1 MLRNCPACSTAV
13 GSYQKTVTCHSCR
26 DVFHLTCT
34 ALSETDL
41 QLLLEL
47 NRTWECL
54 TCTKRSRFGRG
65 DETPVKS
72 SCECSRVDVNPS
84 NPSAVRDVLHWTQ
97 EVQYAER
104 PSGMQ
109 RCPYL
114 TEMKER
120 LLRQAT
126 DSTASNPEEPLVT
139 SVLGP
144 SLDNDPPYADEDI
157 MDKEVLELNPGG
169 YGSHTSPAHHRV
181 ALVRH
186 GVFDGHNFPKNAKG
200 GSEGAERDY
209 FWVQSADCDRRGKN
223 SKNRQEMIPKRTS
236 LFIIMS
242 FIYAKL
248 LVVICIA
255 YVLSEVVTH
264 NVPLHYYEFILNGF
278 FTYLYGASILFLLYV
293 FCYLLHDSSNGSPPP
308 PPKPKPQKITKA
320 QKKAQQKAEKEAAKA
335 QKKKKKEASKDPPQ
349 PPPLPQEA
357 EAGGAGEKGSSGG
370 GKGGSSGKSGGMFQQ
385 EAYPRKMKD
394 VMRERQR
401 LAALKQAE
409 ADGRMKNGKDVN
421 LNDGSGGG
429 GQAIDSP
436 PTEKLTGL
444 VAMEA
449 GSLEPVLPRK
459 SKTSENDRSHGSFF
473 LRVGAIAFGLGT
485 MIYNGLEFGAFFEL
499 PMESPCYQILRGV
512 NPVLQMVFTFMQMY
526 FIFMNSRLNIHK
538 FKVVA
543 RFGLMHVVAT
553 NLCVWIRT
561 LVLES
566 LKEITTYQIKH
577 GDGYSEDFMILEG
590 MRLLALRMGAGSSD
604 VTTTQPPSPEGP
616 SPSVAGAAPGIA
628 MALTDQRNKT
638 DPFERNAGNN
648 ISSWFH
654 HSPVFP
660 DLHSQTSTTLPP
672 TTTTTD
678 SPTTIDPYDFF
689 RNESPTFNAS
699 SSAILNA
706 STLGPVTTTVATT
719 TTTTPFPTTTT
730 TTHMP
735 SSTILP
741 SAVPSLAA
749 VAAETIL
756 PFSTS
761 ASSSSSVMPGATGP
775 SGMLYDAGVVEGN
788 YSCGRVNIMGTI
800 VQDSAP
806 YLFPFIIEY
815 SLIGAAVV
823 YVMWSHI
830 GWSPRYVVEE
840 EEEEEAALMERRIAL
855 GVLAAQGRTGG
866 RIVTRHGAIP
876 GSRVDCVGA
885 SKGLFFGLLLL
896 VASLIC
902 LILFFVLIR
911 HPDLG
916 LLAIYLAD
924 VSHCGVMALSILAIL
939 IGFIRVQSLKFH
951 SGIEEGSQGTLNDIL
966 LRVSAFGLFVYAV
979 FSIIAGSLAAYT
991 HEPNLLVMITG
1002 ILSVVQV
1009 VLQLLFIADV
1019 GRRRV
1024 HLPEHDRSKPGR
1036 QVVTFL
1042 LICNVT
1048 MWVIYTFETQKVE
1061 ANPVQLD
1068 FYGFLAWA
1076 IVQRV
1081 TLPLC
1086 IFHRFHSAVTFAEIW
1101 KTSYKA
1107 HLD

>member
-157 MDKEVLELNPGG
+157 MDKEVLEVLGPAPPPPVTAAVTAATHPPAMATIVKLNPGG

-638 DPFERNAGNN
+638 DPFERNAG
-648 ISSWFH
+648 
-654 HSPVFP
+654 
-660 DLHSQTSTTLPP
+660 
-672 TTTTTD
+672 
-678 SPTTIDPYDFF
+678 
-689 RNESPTFNAS
+689 
-699 SSAILNA
+699 
-706 STLGPVTTTVATT
+706 
-719 TTTTPFPTTTT
+719 
-730 TTHMP
+730 
-735 SSTILP
+735 
-741 SAVPSLAA
+741 
-749 VAAETIL
+749 
-756 PFSTS
+756 
-761 ASSSSSVMPGATGP
+761 ATGP